1 MSLVARVS
9 SPLAAKAC
17 LGTLVACSVVAL
29 ALRYYRRRARRTWP
43 NGVEVRLSKVQG
55 AGEGLFAARVFEAGE
70 VLGLMTYDRPIAYG
84 EMTETYSK
92 ANAAMHDR
100 CLSENIIIK
109 TIRFDSG
116 SEHCT
121 KI

>member
-29 ALRYYRRRARRTWP
+29 ALRYHRRRARRTWP

-70 VLGLMTYDRPIAYG
+70 VLGEYYGQVLSLWQAMNLENRDYLMG
-84 EMTETYSK
+84 G
-92 ANAAMHDR
+92 
-100 CLSENIIIK
+100 
-109 TIRFDSG
+109 FG
-116 SEHCT
+116 
-121 KI
+121 

>member
-1 MSLVARVS
+1 MYTCMPSVLGMCNVQHGCIDNPTQVHNLCVCVCVQD
-9 SPLAAKAC
+9 PL
-17 LGTLVACSVVAL
+17 S
-29 ALRYYRRRARRTWP
+29 
-43 NGVEVRLSKVQG
+43 
-55 AGEGLFAARVFEAGE
+55 GE

-109 TIRFDSG
+109 QLRFDSG
-116 SEHCT
+116 SEHCQANVLFAHQS
-121 KI
+121 